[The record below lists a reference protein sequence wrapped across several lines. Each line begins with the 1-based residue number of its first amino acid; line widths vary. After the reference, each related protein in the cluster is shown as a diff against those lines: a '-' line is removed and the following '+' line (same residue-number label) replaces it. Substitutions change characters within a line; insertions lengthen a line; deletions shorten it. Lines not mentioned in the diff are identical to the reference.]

1 VPPRRNG
8 SRALAGGLAAGCLLL
23 AACQHGQPPQTSTP
37 QRGDVTVTPGPD
49 GVQSVQVDANPQY
62 RFVPATIRVATGR
75 VRITLRVAG
84 ATPHNLTFTS
94 LVDAGRRVAVPTLSG
109 GVQQS
114 IDFRVST
121 PGQYRFV
128 CTIHENLGQTG
139 TLIVT
144 R

>member
-1 VPPRRNG
+1 MPPRRNG
-8 SRALAGGLAAGCLLL
+8 SQALAGGFAACCLLL
-23 AACQHGQPPQTSTP
+23 AACQHSQPPQVSAP
-37 QRGDVTVTPGPD
+37 QQGDVTVTAGPD
-49 GVQSVQVDANPQY
+49 GVQAVQVEANPQY
-62 RFVPATIRVATGR
+62 RFVPATVRVGTGR

-128 CTIHENLGQTG
+128 CTIHQDLGQTG